1 VGSVGEYGSLAGPYA
16 LLFVRFLRKMSELT
30 LLVFIEPYQLE
41 EGQTSQTFNR
51 SSPISPTNARGK
63 AENELLSLNIPHNSQ
78 VVLNLAGL
86 WGGER
91 NPRNWVGKV
100 LPTKE
105 ALRKK
110 GGLHMSKFPVF
121 LLLGT

>member
-1 VGSVGEYGSLAGPYA
+1 LAGPYA